1 MKLASFFSGGKDSC
15 YAILKAIRQG
25 HSIEALIT
33 IIPHSDESHL
43 LHYHNILQTKLQ
55 SESMKIPQ
63 IIGFSE
69 STKTSDEVSLLYKLI
84 RNAINYSDNLL
95 SGSLDKQRLSPARLQ
110 RWTNA
115 GMNGWTN
122 KNGKVLGK
130 DDKVQVFKAVRK
142 ETPNAT
148 SKEEFEIPI
157 ILTET
162 DKEQVGIHTTD
173 TK

>member
-1 MKLASFFSGGKDSC
+1 MNGYADANEEVFVEQFYQEVREAFPYETRRINNQILWEWLVAVGKFVNVFPNP
-15 YAILKAIRQG
+15 
-25 HSIEALIT
+25 E
-33 IIPHSDESHL
+33 
-43 LHYHNILQTKLQ
+43 LHYT
-55 SESMKIPQ
+55 
-63 IIGFSE
+63 
-69 STKTSDEVSLLYKLI
+69 
-84 RNAINYSDNLL
+84 
-95 SGSLDKQRLSPARLQ
+95 LDKQRLSPARLQ